1 MVILLPRRFAGVNK
15 SRMCVGEARRVFVVR
30 IALMGV
36 VKRCS
41 GECQEQARHD
51 ADVKEFLQPP
61 SIPAAGRKWQ
71 MQTGSSFSSSYD
83 SDYGS
88 TAAVALRSIFGA
100 AGGRSAGYLLKP
112 NVREDL
118 RRA

>member
-1 MVILLPRRFAGVNK
+1 
-15 SRMCVGEARRVFVVR
+15 MCVGEARRVFVVR

-61 SIPAAGRKWQ
+61 SIQPPD
-71 MQTGSSFSSSYD
+71 GS
-83 SDYGS
+83 GKCRP
-88 TAAVALRSIFGA
+88 AVASPRLTIRITAVRLLLPCDRSSVPLA
-100 AGGRSAGYLLKP
+100 
-112 NVREDL
+112 EDL
-118 RRA
+118 PAIS